1 MHPVSIEQVWRVE
14 REFRQHIMCR
24 SSITR
29 TQVMASLST
38 HLPPLHHQY
47 ISLQQHYY
55 ATRLCRMRLKREVF
69 RTLLSFLPVLYLFA
83 FVDLISLVGAG
94 RMSLRQ
100 DNDLFSLSIFF
111 FHIHCDLKTKL
122 AMHF

>member
-1 MHPVSIEQVWRVE
+1 MSDCAASCKEETVE
-14 REFRQHIMCR
+14 L
-24 SSITR
+24 SSLF
-29 TQVMASLST
+29 S
-38 HLPPLHHQY
+38 
-47 ISLQQHYY
+47 
-55 ATRLCRMRLKREVF
+55 
-69 RTLLSFLPVLYLFA
+69 PVLYLFA